1 MTGRAHSARRPPA
14 SAVCVLAALVA
25 VAAIAAAGRLEVVDL
40 LSLRASDRPEPGV
53 RSADFL
59 MGTYVVISAEG
70 PEADRAVEEA
80 MAVLRDIHEHLDP
93 SGPRS
98 HLAALAAAPG
108 RDVPVSAHLIA
119 VLEIADDV
127 NRVSGG
133 AFDPSLGPVVRLWG
147 FDADPGP
154 SGGPNGGSGAGPD
167 DASAA
172 RPRTAPPTAE
182 EVREALGL
190 TGWHDV
196 TWDAARRTAR
206 LARPGMSLALG
217 GVAKGYAVD
226 RAAEVL
232 AGAGVDRAV
241 IDAGGDLYL
250 LGSKPSGDPWR
261 IAVRHPRAEGF
272 LGVLELPDGTAV
284 ATSGDYERCF
294 VHEGRRYH
302 HILDPS
308 TGWPVPGVV
317 SVTVLA
323 PTAAEADA
331 LATALFVLGPER
343 GLELAEG
350 LEGVEALMVDEAGTI
365 HLTTGMRDVFSPEPS
380 GDDGDSSGRGGD

>member
-1 MTGRAHSARRPPA
+1 MTGRAHLARRPLA
-14 SAVCVLAALVA
+14 SALCVVAALIA
-25 VAAIAAAGRLEVVDL
+25 VAAIAAAGRLETFDF
-40 LSLRASDRPEPGV
+40 LSPGACDRPEPGV

-70 PEADRAVEEA
+70 PEADPAVEEA
-80 MAVLRDIHEHLDP
+80 MAVLRDIHRHLDP
-93 SGPRS
+93 SAPQS
-98 HLAALAAAPG
+98 DLAALAASPG
-108 RDVPVSAHLIA
+108 RDIPVSTHLIA

-133 AFDPSLGPVVRLWG
+133 AFDPSIGPVVHLWG

-154 SGGPNGGSGAGPD
+154 SDGPDGGSDAGPED
-167 DASAA
+167 GSAT
-172 RPRTAPPTAE
+172 RPRTAPPTAG
-182 EVREALGL
+182 EVTEALGL

-217 GVAKGYAVD
+217 GIAKGYAVD
-226 RAAEVL
+226 SAAQVL

-250 LGSKPSGDPWR
+250 LGTKPSGEPWR

-272 LGVLELPDGTAV
+272 LGVLELPGGTAV
-284 ATSGDYERCF
+284 ATSGDYERFF

-308 TGWPVPGVV
+308 TGWPVSGVV

-343 GLELAEG
+343 
-350 LEGVEALMVDEAGTI
+350 
-365 HLTTGMRDVFSPEPS
+365 
-380 GDDGDSSGRGGD
+380 